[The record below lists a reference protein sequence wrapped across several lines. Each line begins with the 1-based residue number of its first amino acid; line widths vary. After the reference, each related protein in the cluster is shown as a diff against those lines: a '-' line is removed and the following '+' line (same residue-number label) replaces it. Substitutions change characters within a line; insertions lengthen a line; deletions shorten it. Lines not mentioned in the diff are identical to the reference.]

1 MNPVSI
7 QVHDLVGPICAGA
20 TDARLLHDRI
30 APLVRAGQPI
40 VLVFDRV
47 HTIMSVFFDIAI
59 GRLFGE
65 FPEERIRKN
74 RSVRGL
80 SPDDERLLEVL
91 IESAKR
97 YYANPEAY
105 DRARRG
111 ELGREDDHRGV
122 GLGDLGILAATRAG
136 NDG

>member
-7 QVHDLVGPICAGA
+7 QVHDFIGPICAGA

-30 APLVRAGQPI
+30 APLVRAGRPI

-47 HTIMSVFFDIAI
+47 HTIMSVFFNIAI

-65 FPEERIRKN
+65 FPEDRIRKYL
-74 RSVRGL
+74 SVRGL
-80 SPDDERLLEVL
+80 SPEDERLLEVM
-91 IESAKR
+91 IGSAKR

-105 DRARRG
+105 DRAWRE
-111 ELGREDDHRGV
+111 ELGWEDDH
-122 GLGDLGILAATRAG
+122 
-136 NDG
+136 